1 MSTNRSKIV
10 NDMALETGKEGQGLY
25 FSERVTYITPVL
37 ERHQTL
43 MNIFN
48 RINVERWYQKCGLRI
63 SIIIFFKISFILKY
77 HY

>member
-10 NDMALETGKEGQGLY
+10 NDMALETGKEGKGLY
-25 FSERVTYITPVL
+25 FNEWVTYITPVL

-48 RINVERWYQKCGLRI
+48 RISVERLYNKCGLRI
-63 SIIIFFKISFILKY
+63 SIIIFF
-77 HY
+77 